1 MARLVW
7 GNEARDALGLL
18 KLYVQQ
24 QWDAGMLS
32 LICDVE
38 DDTAIAVQRGLHN
51 LERHISVLQF
61 RKSHHQTSIT
71 SFFQPSANLDS
82 EEGPGE
88 GGEETLG
95 PGEALGD
102 SESRLE

>member
-1 MARLVW
+1 
-7 GNEARDALGLL
+7 
-18 KLYVQQ
+18 
-24 QWDAGMLS
+24 MLS

-38 DDTAIAVQRGLHN
+38 DDTAIAVQRDLHN
-51 LERHISVLQF
+51 LKRHISVLQL
-61 RKSHHQTSIT
+61 RKSHYETSIT

-88 GGEETLG
+88 ETLS

-102 SESRLE
+102 SGSSLE